1 MASID
6 AIVPINRDDINKVLS
21 NDLIH
26 QVIKSSKWWPAYFSF
41 YPYKWHNL
49 GKPWH
54 MIQTGEMADKILK
67 EVHAIYAAL
76 SESGYFTVSV
86 LVIIR
91 LYRK

>member
-1 MASID
+1 MTSILQLLSLRMAQ
-6 AIVPINRDDINKVLS
+6 PR
-21 NDLIH
+21 
-26 QVIKSSKWWPAYFSF
+26 Y
-41 YPYKWHNL
+41 
-49 GKPWH
+49 
-54 MIQTGEMADKILK
+54 MIQSGEMADKILK